1 MHYFRFLTGKPLINV
16 ESIPVFQFR
25 LDKPGGLEKLSSKIA
40 QSRHVPSEAIAVQLE
55 SDLPDIRDV
64 SALISILQTTASIV
78 MLIDNQKL
86 DLDEPLPE
94 VICSLQI
101 TASRDLLPK
110 PLGQF
115 RLRHLEAAI
124 KRLNFVRARRMVQ
137 NEVMP
142 FVWAQMSFLEPL
154 PLELIPSVE
163 KMLHH
168 VRPGDKIYRCVGKV
182 KTSYSILPN
191 GFTF

>member
-86 DLDEPLPE
+86 DL
-94 VICSLQI
+94 
-101 TASRDLLPK
+101 ALL
-110 PLGQF
+110 
-115 RLRHLEAAI
+115 
-124 KRLNFVRARRMVQ
+124 
-137 NEVMP
+137 
-142 FVWAQMSFLEPL
+142 
-154 PLELIPSVE
+154 
-163 KMLHH
+163 
-168 VRPGDKIYRCVGKV
+168 
-182 KTSYSILPN
+182 
-191 GFTF
+191 